1 MDIKIQETILDTYQQ
16 SHREAKGGHHDPND
30 RNVNV
35 SNAGNFIIPTTTRHR
50 SVTSSY
56 NAQRLETQ
64 RANSRP
70 ADQLLPNSSLGAALG
85 NIARMVDELGGSDD
99 PYDASSDYD
108 SSVYYRSTRSRD
120 SSRSRRRRRRRSK
133 RRSSRKNRRHSQKM
147 TKSSIKPI
155 PPKDYDGAADVRA
168 YHRFVMEGEAYLR
181 DGKVHRERQIRI
193 LAHYLDGKAYQFY
206 MQKVASDDP
215 KNWDLHKFFTEL
227 FNFCFPVDYRQQ
239 MRLKLENFYQK
250 KGQTISEFV
259 FELQELFSMVGAM
272 PDDLKVVKLW
282 YRLNARTQRAM
293 WRDRLHPDVS
303 TWEEIIAKAEVI
315 EIADNVLDRRDNVRA
330 PGQKNWRANNNFD
343 DKRNIVT
350 ASRSMT
356 YSNRDRENDRHP
368 INAKNNNQSRQPSRS
383 RHGSAQPFRKRQQS
397 GNALPRASGSG
408 TSSSAKKKSVKFADL
423 TEKEMAQ
430 LRSEGRCFNCKEVG
444 HMSRNCPSR
453 STVKGSGDNKP
464 PGLPSYSMEMTLL
477 DEDIDGD
484 DVLETMPLGAIN
496 FGAPEMLDLSDPKES
511 WREWYPTW
519 KHPQALARERIGNC
533 YEMASECTLTTSQPY
548 PGDNLRRNPDCSPHN
563 RFRITQMSGDSAKFK
578 IMDRFNDFEIIVKK
592 GRLAN
597 LHFNLGHWYA
607 VK

>member
-1 MDIKIQETILDTYQQ
+1 MPSHELENAEALTLRPLSPIGEGMMPAPDDNRASTDVEDSSDESENESYPQFPTRRKRARSLDSARKSLRNKKFVYLNPKPLSTEQENTVNIAANLLTQEQQNHVQRRQTKVATQYEETSPNRMDPGTSRKKGKNVDPGNWGDAGLNPEEMDIKIQETILDTYQR

-70 ADQLLPNSSLGAALG
+70 AAQLLPNSSLGAALG
-85 NIARMVDELGGSDD
+85 NIARMVDEPGGSDD

-108 SSVYYRSTRSRD
+108 SSVYSRSTRSRD
-120 SSRSRRRRRRRSK
+120 SSRSQRRRRRRSK

-282 YRLNARTQRAM
+282 YSLNARTQRAM
-293 WRDRLHPDVS
+293 WRDGLHPDVS

-356 YSNRDRENDRHP
+356 YSNRDREND
-368 INAKNNNQSRQPSRS
+368 
-383 RHGSAQPFRKRQQS
+383 
-397 GNALPRASGSG
+397 
-408 TSSSAKKKSVKFADL
+408 
-423 TEKEMAQ
+423 
-430 LRSEGRCFNCKEVG
+430 
-444 HMSRNCPSR
+444 
-453 STVKGSGDNKP
+453 
-464 PGLPSYSMEMTLL
+464 
-477 DEDIDGD
+477 
-484 DVLETMPLGAIN
+484 
-496 FGAPEMLDLSDPKES
+496 
-511 WREWYPTW
+511 
-519 KHPQALARERIGNC
+519 
-533 YEMASECTLTTSQPY
+533 
-548 PGDNLRRNPDCSPHN
+548 
-563 RFRITQMSGDSAKFK
+563 
-578 IMDRFNDFEIIVKK
+578 
-592 GRLAN
+592 
-597 LHFNLGHWYA
+597 
-607 VK
+607 